1 MTSELDTRRRRA
13 AWRAGH
19 RGTKE
24 MDILLGR
31 WADANLGALADP
43 ELDRFERFLELP
55 DPELQRAILSGDRL
69 DDPEMMEFVGIVR
82 AFHQLAPA
90 AT

>member
-1 MTSELDTRRRRA
+1 MASELDTRRRRA
-13 AWRAGH
+13 YWRACH

-31 WADANLGALADP
+31 YAEARLPTLGGEELA
-43 ELDRFERFLELP
+43 RFERLLEQP
-55 DPELQRAILSGDRL
+55 DPELQHAIMTGTPHPDADTNRL
-69 DDPEMMEFVGIVR
+69 VTDIR

-90 AT
+90 T